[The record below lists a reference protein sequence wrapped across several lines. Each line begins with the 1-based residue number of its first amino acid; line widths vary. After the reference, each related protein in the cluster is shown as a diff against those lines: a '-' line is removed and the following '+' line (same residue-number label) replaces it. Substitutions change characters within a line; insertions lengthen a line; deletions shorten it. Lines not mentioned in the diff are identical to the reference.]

1 MVRSILS
8 LAALAT
14 VALVAA
20 GPLAPVLAKEP
31 RRTMVLI
38 PFENER
44 ATDRGDR
51 ALVSLNEDIT
61 RLPGFRVLELPVVDG
76 RLGQHAKL
84 DDVEIY
90 FPFGTVVVATAEF
103 NRYRPALVAS
113 GVTTPESMLDPRYD
127 RVREF
132 DRQLG
137 RVCASEADY
146 DGNTIEMRINAANK
160 MMSVVHVLPAKFRG
174 PDAAAS
180 PSYRVVSGLDMRFLK
195 MKEPSADDLYRKC
208 LHPGGTRLTQ
218 KN

>member
-76 RLGQHAKL
+76 RLGQHAKQ
-84 DDVEIY
+84 I
-90 FPFGTVVVATAEF
+90 
-103 NRYRPALVAS
+103 
-113 GVTTPESMLDPRYD
+113 
-127 RVREF
+127 
-132 DRQLG
+132 G
-137 RVCASEADY
+137 RVSCRE
-146 DGNTIEMRINAANK
+146 
-160 MMSVVHVLPAKFRG
+160 
-174 PDAAAS
+174 
-180 PSYRVVSGLDMRFLK
+180 RVCPYV
-195 MKEPSADDLYRKC
+195 
-208 LHPGGTRLTQ
+208 
-218 KN
+218 

>member
-1 MVRSILS
+1 MVRNILS
-8 LAALAT
+8 LAVLA
-14 VALVAA
+14 AAMLAAA
-20 GPLAPVLAKEP
+20 GPLASAVAKEP
-31 RRTMVLI
+31 RRPTVLI

-44 ATDRGDR
+44 AADRGDR

-61 RLPGFRVLELPVVDG
+61 RVPGFRVLELPVVDG

-90 FPFGTVVVATAEF
+90 FPFGTVVTATAEF
-103 NRYRPALVAS
+103 NRYRPAMVAS
-113 GVTTPESMLDPRYD
+113 GVATPEPMLDPRYD
-127 RVREF
+127 RVQEF

-137 RVCASEADY
+137 HVCASEADY
-146 DGNTIEMRINAANK
+146 DGNKVEMRINHGNK

-174 PDAAAS
+174 PDASAS

-195 MKEPSADDLYRKC
+195 MKEPAADDLYRRC

-218 KN
+218 KD

>member
-8 LAALAT
+8 LAALA
-14 VALVAA
+14 ALLAAA
-20 GPLAPVLAKEP
+20 GPLASAVAKET
-31 RRTMVLI
+31 RRPMVLI

-44 ATDRGDR
+44 AADRGDR

-61 RLPGFRVLELPVVDG
+61 RVPGFRVLELPIVDG
-76 RLGQHAKL
+76 RMGQHAKL

-103 NRYRPALVAS
+103 NRYRPSLVAS
-113 GVTTPESMLDPRYD
+113 GETMPEPMLDPRYD
-127 RVREF
+127 RVQEF

-137 RVCASEADY
+137 RICATEADY
-146 DGNTIEMRINAANK
+146 DGNTVEMRVNHANK
-160 MMSVVHVLPAKFRG
+160 MVSVIHVLPAKYRG
-174 PDAAAS
+174 PEAGMS

-195 MKEPSADDLYRKC
+195 MKEPAADDLYRRC

-218 KN
+218 KD

>member
-1 MVRSILS
+1 MVRTIVS
-8 LAALAT
+8 AA
-14 VALVAA
+14 ALVAA
-20 GPLAPVLAKEP
+20 ILAAAGPFAAAVAKEP
-31 RRTMVLI
+31 RRLTVLI

-44 ATDRGDR
+44 AADRGDR

-61 RLPGFRVLELPVVDG
+61 RVPGFRVLELPVVDG

-90 FPFGTVVVATAEF
+90 FPFGTVVTATAEF
-103 NRYRPALVAS
+103 NRYRPAMVAS
-113 GVTTPESMLDPRYD
+113 GVTTPEPMLDPRYD

-137 RVCASEADY
+137 HVCASGADY
-146 DGNTIEMRINAANK
+146 EGNAVEMRINRTNK
-160 MMSVVHVLPAKFRG
+160 MMSVVHILPAKFRG
-174 PDAAAS
+174 PDAADN

-195 MKEPSADDLYRKC
+195 MKEPMADDLYRRC

-218 KN
+218 KD